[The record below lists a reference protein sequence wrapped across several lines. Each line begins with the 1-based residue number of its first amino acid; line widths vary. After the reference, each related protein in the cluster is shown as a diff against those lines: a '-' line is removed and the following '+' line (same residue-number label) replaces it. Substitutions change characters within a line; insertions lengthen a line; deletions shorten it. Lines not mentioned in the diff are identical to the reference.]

1 MDEFTDKQIK
11 VAFAIIIMLHG
22 VLLLIGLYN
31 KLNPPP
37 IPDFEEEIVQSSNEV
52 KETGVS
58 KIDRILIPSIEV
70 ELELNTNEGYLRF
83 GGWVQN
89 LNTNN
94 FPLVIAAHRFGVD
107 YLQEDYNV
115 HQTMFN
121 VDKLKIGD
129 EAEIYWEGQ
138 KYVYK
143 VKDIYRGS
151 NNKPLKDSEILLY
164 TCEFWDSPERVFTV
178 WEKVENQSSNGG
190 TSGITGVN
198 P

>member
-1 MDEFTDKQIK
+1 MDEISDREVKLF
-11 VAFAIIIMLHG
+11 FAGVILFHG
-22 VLLLIGLYN
+22 VLLLLGLYI
-31 KLNPPP
+31 KLNPAP
-37 IPDFEEEIVQSSNEV
+37 IADFEEEVVQSS
-52 KETGVS
+52 KEIKEKEIS

-70 ELELNTNEGYLRF
+70 ELELSTNEGYLRF

-138 KYVYK
+138 KYIYK
-143 VKDIYRGS
+143 VKEIYMGS
-151 NNKPLKDSEILLY
+151 NNKPLKDTEILLY
-164 TCEFWDSPERVFTV
+164 TCEYWDSSERVFTL
-178 WEKVENQSSNGG
+178 WEKVEHQSSNGG
-190 TSGITGVN
+190 TSGMTGSN

>member
-11 VAFAIIIMLHG
+11 VAFAIIIIFHG

-37 IPDFEEEIVQSSNEV
+37 IPDFEDETIQAPTEV
-52 KETGVS
+52 KETEVS

-70 ELELNTNEGYLRF
+70 ELELSTNEGYLRF

-89 LNTNN
+89 LNTND
-94 FPLVIAAHRFGVD
+94 FPLVIAAHRFGVN

-143 VKDIYRGS
+143 VKEIYTGS

-164 TCEFWDSPERVFTV
+164 TCEYWDSPERVFTV
-178 WEKVENQSSNGG
+178 WDKVEDQSSNGG
-190 TSGITGVN
+190 TSGITGSN